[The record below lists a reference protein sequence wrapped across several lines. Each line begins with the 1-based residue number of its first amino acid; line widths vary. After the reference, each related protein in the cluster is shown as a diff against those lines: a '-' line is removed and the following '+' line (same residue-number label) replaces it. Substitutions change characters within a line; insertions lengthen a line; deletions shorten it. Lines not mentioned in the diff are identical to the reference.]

1 MRGADFANLLGHLMN
16 RSERQDLAASGFQ
29 AVPIGQQ
36 IEVITAA
43 APLPDAASL
52 LAFARGQGLDEATLQ
67 ALFAEGEAAA
77 QTTLTTPE
85 AQVLAPELV
94 LPAAVVALNTAASFH
109 RASGETSSPAS
120 APTQPLLALAD
131 TPQARLLWSLP
142 VVETKSSEGLLNQA
156 STLVSA
162 QNQSQNQV
170 ENRAPGAAVV
180 SAVLPTAPLALA
192 PVLVPAEG
200 PQAVGSLPQAAALAS
215 PAAGAM
221 SSAASLAGSA
231 AAVSG
236 MTDLRWQA
244 PVPAAA
250 QTAALNPSDGIS
262 PDDAAPGQPL
272 IDALRLR
279 LAPQEAITRRLAAM
293 AGTGLQSTWAAVAGQ
308 PAASTLLRL
317 EVRDLGLPAPSAPGP
332 APLGMETPFMDAEP
346 QTASGP
352 VSLGPEAGR
361 SSPSGASATSTPWVS
376 TAAQRAEHYEQLA
389 QRLGEALGQRLQSQL
404 ERGQWKMQMRLDPAH
419 LGRID
424 LDLDMNSGALEAV
437 FRSDNQLTRDLIAQ
451 GLPRLKE
458 SLSQSGTAVANVWVQ
473 GDSSRQ
479 SGGNPTP
486 RRAPEPRE
494 QAAGHSQASQDLAVQ
509 APGHRTRQGTSAW
522 DVLA

>member
-1 MRGADFANLLGHLMN
+1 
-16 RSERQDLAASGFQ
+16 
-29 AVPIGQQ
+29 
-36 IEVITAA
+36 
-43 APLPDAASL
+43 
-52 LAFARGQGLDEATLQ
+52 
-67 ALFAEGEAAA
+67 
-77 QTTLTTPE
+77 
-85 AQVLAPELV
+85 
-94 LPAAVVALNTAASFH
+94 
-109 RASGETSSPAS
+109 
-120 APTQPLLALAD
+120 
-131 TPQARLLWSLP
+131 
-142 VVETKSSEGLLNQA
+142 
-156 STLVSA
+156 
-162 QNQSQNQV
+162 
-170 ENRAPGAAVV
+170 
-180 SAVLPTAPLALA
+180 
-192 PVLVPAEG
+192 
-200 PQAVGSLPQAAALAS
+200 
-215 PAAGAM
+215 
-221 SSAASLAGSA
+221 
-231 AAVSG
+231 
-236 MTDLRWQA
+236 
-244 PVPAAA
+244 
-250 QTAALNPSDGIS
+250 
-262 PDDAAPGQPL
+262 
-272 IDALRLR
+272 
-279 LAPQEAITRRLAAM
+279 
-293 AGTGLQSTWAAVAGQ
+293 
-308 PAASTLLRL
+308 
-317 EVRDLGLPAPSAPGP
+317 
-332 APLGMETPFMDAEP
+332 METPFMDAEP